1 MTRSLGLPIL
11 LALCSLPFWSF
22 GGPPIFGRTHRIP
35 PHRDSVGQRKAEFGT
50 VAVGRRADLI
60 LLTANPLEDVANV
73 QKRGGVM
80 VQGNWLSEDVL
91 KAKLKRLS
99 RINGQAKQQ

>member
-1 MTRSLGLPIL
+1 
-11 LALCSLPFWSF
+11 
-22 GGPPIFGRTHRIP
+22 
-35 PHRDSVGQRKAEFGT
+35 
-50 VAVGRRADLI
+50 
-60 LLTANPLEDVANV
+60 VANV